1 MQAYILIEAQG
12 GKSKKV
18 YQKIEGLRG
27 VKTAH
32 VVTGPYDIIVLAEG
46 KDISEI
52 GEFVLS
58 KIRAI
63 DGVEKTLTC
72 VIVEMG

>member
-12 GKSKKV
+12 GKSKKAF
-18 YQKIEGLRG
+18 QKIGDLRG
-27 VKTAH
+27 VKSAH
-32 VVTGPYDIIVLAEG
+32 LVTGPYDIVVLAEG
-46 KDISEI
+46 KDISQI

-72 VIVEMG
+72 VVVDV

>member
-12 GKSKKV
+12 GKAKRV
-18 YQKIEGLRG
+18 FQKIEGLRG
-27 VKTAH
+27 VKSAN

-46 KDISEI
+46 RDISEI

-58 KIRAI
+58 RIRAI

-72 VIVEMG
+72 VVVGM

>member
-18 YQKIEGLRG
+18 YEKIESLRG

-46 KDISEI
+46 KDISEV

-72 VIVEMG
+72 VIVDM

>member
-1 MQAYILIEAQG
+1 VQAYILIEVQG
-12 GKSKKV
+12 GKSKKAF
-18 YQKIEGLRG
+18 QKIEGLRG
-27 VKTAH
+27 VKSAH
-32 VVTGPYDIIVLAEG
+32 LVTGPYDIVVLAEG
-46 KDISEI
+46 KDISQI

-72 VIVEMG
+72 VVVDV

>member
-18 YQKIEGLRG
+18 YQKIESLRG
-27 VKTAH
+27 VKSAN

-46 KDISEI
+46 KDISEV

-63 DGVEKTLTC
+63 DGVEKP
-72 VIVEMG
+72 

>member
-12 GKSKKV
+12 GKSKRV
-18 YQKIEGLRG
+18 YQKIESLRG
-27 VKTAH
+27 VKSAS

-72 VIVEMG
+72 VVVDM

>member
-1 MQAYILIEAQG
+1 VQAYILIEAQG
-12 GKSKKV
+12 GKAKKAF
-18 YQKIEGLRG
+18 QKIEGLRG
-27 VKTAH
+27 VKSANL
-32 VVTGPYDIIVLAEG
+32 VTGPYDIVVLAEG
-46 KDISEI
+46 KDISQI

-72 VIVEMG
+72 VVVEV

>member
-12 GKSKKV
+12 GKAKKV
-18 YQKIEGLRG
+18 FQKIESLRG
-27 VKTAH
+27 VKAAH

-58 KIRAI
+58 RIRSI

-72 VIVEMG
+72 VIVDM

>member
-1 MQAYILIEAQG
+1 VQAYILIEAQG
-12 GKSKKV
+12 GKSKKAF
-18 YQKIEGLRG
+18 QKIEDLRG
-27 VKTAH
+27 VKSAH
-32 VVTGPYDIIVLAEG
+32 LVTGPYDIVVLAEG
-46 KDISEI
+46 KDISQI

-72 VIVEMG
+72 VVVDV

>member
-12 GKSKKV
+12 GKAKKV
-18 YQKIEGLRG
+18 FQKIESLRG
-27 VKTAH
+27 VKATH

-58 KIRAI
+58 KIRSI

-72 VIVEMG
+72 VIVDI

>member
-12 GKSKKV
+12 GKAKKV

-32 VVTGPYDIIVLAEG
+32 VVTGPYDMIVLAEG

-52 GEFVLS
+52 GDFVLS
-58 KIRAI
+58 RIRQI

-72 VIVEMG
+72 VVVDM